1 MPVPPKYP
9 ILITCIEC
17 NKQFY
22 YKPKSDCI
30 FSHGVCMK
38 CKMKTFLSKLLKGK
52 M

>member
-22 YKPKSDCI
+22 HKPKSDRI

-38 CKMKTFLSKLLKGK
+38 CKMKQYLKNIFK
-52 M
+52 R